1 MGGDP
6 TADPSSAYFIDA
18 DHPYAAAA
26 ASALTSHRSRSKWSH
41 LSSLAVPDP
50 LPASAVA
57 AVPLLLRRRP
67 HVALSFHL
75 FATRRLLPSG
85 SPPPLLLSV
94 SAAHVAAASR
104 LRRAAISL
112 LSSAARHYPHSQIFA
127 ALAATYRRFASAPF
141 VFDLLLLAYLRSRRD
156 ALAAASVAR
165 RILAA
170 GARPLPSTSAALLR
184 SLPSA
189 AAALDMYREIY
200 TRPSSRINS
209 QLLPTVHTFN
219 SLLLAFYREGKC
231 DVFKVVLQEM
241 DRYSC
246 VHNVCTYNIRMA
258 AYCDSKEVEK
268 ARGLWDEMVEGGIQP
283 DVPAYNTMISGYC
296 GVGEVGMAEEMF
308 KDMEM
313 GGIDPS
319 VTTFEWLVR
328 GHCRVGDIDAAMLVR
343 ADMSRR
349 GFQMAAEVVEEV
361 VNVLCQK
368 KRVKEALGVLKEEMR
383 KEEFVPS
390 RECYEVL
397 IRELCEQGEVEVAM
411 RLQAEMAGMGFKVGS
426 EVYCAFVCAYEK
438 AEDYE
443 MAEKLRKELSRRKRM
458 KVWAGRRRQAWAG
471 PTPIPRGAASRR
483 KERTIL
489 RRQCHFLEHK
499 AACRRLVH
507 RVAHRKENV
516 QVDQS
521 ALKSDAISMS
531 KEELSKT

>member
-6 TADPSSAYFIDA
+6 TADPSSPYFIDA

-41 LSSLAVPDP
+41 LSSLTVPDP

-67 HVALSFHL
+67 HVALTFHL

-104 LRRAAISL
+104 LRRAAISV

-156 ALAAASVAR
+156 TLAAASPPLAPSPPPPPPSSAPSPPPR
-165 RILAA
+165 R
-170 GARPLPSTSAALLR
+170 PSTCTTKSTRARVQGSTANYCR
-184 SLPSA
+184 PFIPS
-189 AAALDMYREIY
+189 
-200 TRPSSRINS
+200 TPSSS
-209 QLLPTVHTFN
+209 LSTVKGSAMISRLCSRKWIDIH
-219 SLLLAFYREGKC
+219 A
-231 DVFKVVLQEM
+231 
-241 DRYSC
+241 
-246 VHNVCTYNIRMA
+246 CTIIRMA
-258 AYCDSKEVEK
+258 AYCDIKEVEK

-283 DVPAYNTMISGYC
+283 DVAAYNTMISGYC
-296 GVGEVGMAEEMF
+296 GAGEVGTAEEMF

-313 GGIDPS
+313 GGINPS

-349 GFQMAAEVVEEV
+349 GFRMAAEVVEEV
-361 VNVLCQK
+361 VNLLCQK
-368 KRVKEALGVLKEEMR
+368 KRVKEALDVLKEEMR

-411 RLQAEMAGMGFKVGS
+411 RLQAEMAGMGFKAGS

-443 MAEKLRKELSRRKRM
+443 MAEKLREELS
-458 KVWAGRRRQAWAG
+458 AN
-471 PTPIPRGAASRR
+471 RR

-489 RRQCHFLEHK
+489 RRLCHFSEHN

>member
-1 MGGDP
+1 MHAPDRAAATAATAASGGDP
-6 TADPSSAYFIDA
+6 TADPSSPYFIDA
-18 DHPYAAAA
+18 DHPYATAA

-41 LSSLAVPDP
+41 LSSLPVPDP

-85 SPPPLLLSV
+85 SPPPLLLLA

-104 LRRAAISL
+104 LRRAALSV
-112 LSSAARHYPHSQIFA
+112 LSSAARHYPHSQIFSS
-127 ALAATYRRFASAPF
+127 LAATYRRFASAPF

-156 ALAAASVAR
+156 TLPATSIAR

-189 AAALDMYREIY
+189 AAALDMYHEIY

-231 DVFKVVLQEM
+231 NDFKIVLQEM

-246 VHNVCTYNIRMA
+246 RHNVCTYNIRMA
-258 AYCDSKEVEK
+258 AYCDGKEVEK
-268 ARGLWDEMVEGGIQP
+268 ARGLWDEMVLGGIQP
-283 DVPAYNTMISGYC
+283 DVATYNTMISGYC
-296 GVGEVGMAEEMF
+296 GAGEVGMAEEMF
-308 KDMEM
+308 KDMEI
-313 GGIDPS
+313 GGINPS

-328 GHCRVGDIDAAMLVR
+328 GHCRVGDINASMLLR
-343 ADMSRR
+343 ADMRRR
-349 GFQMAAEVVEEV
+349 GFWMAAEVVEEV

-383 KEEFVPS
+383 RQEFVPS
-390 RECYEVL
+390 RGCYEIL
-397 IRELCEQGEVEVAM
+397 IREFCEQGEVEMAM
-411 RLQAEMAGMGFKVGS
+411 RLQAEMAGKGFKAGS
-426 EVYCAFVCAYEK
+426 KVYRAFVSAYEK
-438 AEDYE
+438 AEHYE
-443 MAEKLRKELSRRKRM
+443 MVEKLNKELS
-458 KVWAGRRRQAWAG
+458 V
-471 PTPIPRGAASRR
+471 
-483 KERTIL
+483 
-489 RRQCHFLEHK
+489 
-499 AACRRLVH
+499 
-507 RVAHRKENV
+507 
-516 QVDQS
+516 
-521 ALKSDAISMS
+521 ISV
-531 KEELSKT
+531 EDE